1 MRAPTIAAIRVGAG
15 PVGLAAGE
23 DGSVWA
29 VSTGAGSVSRIPAGA
44 TEPDLVVPV
53 PGSQL
58 RATWAYDTLWVTS
71 SRGGQLL
78 RVDPAAGA
86 VTERIPTG
94 AGPAGVAAAF
104 GSLWVVAQDA
114 GQLLRVDPRTGSVTD
129 RIGIGVG
136 ARLVVA
142 GPRWL
147 YVAHHTDGRV
157 LRIDPATG
165 HVWRSPEAFQ
175 GPQGMA
181 LETDHTRL
189 WVACTAGNRV
199 LVLDAD
205 TLDVIDRLH
214 GPEAPDPIAL
224 TPDGTVLAVSQAGP
238 TILTI
243 DPVTREPVGRLAL
256 GEADQLYDQANIDAV
271 VSGGHVWVT
280 SFNDNVVLRTS
291 AL

>member
-1 MRAPTIAAIRVGAG
+1 MRASTIAAIRVGAG

-53 PGSQL
+53 PGSPL
-58 RATWAYDTLWVTS
+58 RATWAYDALWVTS
-71 SRGGQLL
+71 SRGWQLL

-147 YVAHHTDGRV
+147 YVTHHADGQV
-157 LRIDPATG
+157 LRIDSGTG
-165 HVWRSPEAFQ
+165 HVWRSPETWP

-181 LETDHTRL
+181 LELGRL
-189 WVACTAGNRV
+189 WVACTAGNHV
-199 LVLDAD
+199 VVLDAE
-205 TLDVIDRLH
+205 TLDVVDRLH
-214 GPEAPDPIAL
+214 GPEAPDPVTLA
-224 TPDGTVLAVSQAGP
+224 PDGTVLAVSQAGP
-238 TILTI
+238 TVVTI
-243 DPVTREPVGRLAL
+243 DPATREPIGRLAL
-256 GEADQLYDQANIDAV
+256 GEADQLYDQANLDAV
-271 VSGGHVWVT
+271 VSGGQVWVT
-280 SFNDNVVLRTS
+280 SFNDNVVLRAT
-291 AL
+291 LP